1 MPKTASLV
9 AVQMQYR
16 LEDYRSAEAFRERVL
31 GVMRAVRQR
40 APKGDL
46 VVVFPEDVGLG
57 LIFTQDFE
65 RIQTAKTMVE
75 AGLRLMER
83 YQINAF
89 ASEGGFAG
97 ATRTLLRTLSPF
109 VERVEP

>member
-57 LIFTQDFE
+57 LIFTQDF
-65 RIQTAKTMVE
+65 R
-75 AGLRLMER
+75 
-83 YQINAF
+83 
-89 ASEGGFAG
+89 AG
-97 ATRTLLRTLSPF
+97 AERQDDGGGGAAPDGAVSNQRLR
-109 VERVEP
+109 E

>member
-57 LIFTQDFE
+57 LIFTQD
-65 RIQTAKTMVE
+65 
-75 AGLRLMER
+75 
-83 YQINAF
+83 
-89 ASEGGFAG
+89 
-97 ATRTLLRTLSPF
+97 LSGCRPP
-109 VERVEP
+109 RRWWKRGCA